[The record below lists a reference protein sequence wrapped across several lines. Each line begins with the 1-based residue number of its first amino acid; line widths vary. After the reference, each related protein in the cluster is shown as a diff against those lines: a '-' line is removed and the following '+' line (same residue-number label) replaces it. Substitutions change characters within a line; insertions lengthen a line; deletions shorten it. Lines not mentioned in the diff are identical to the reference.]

1 LDGVLADV
9 LADARAGVLVGLA
22 AVDRGAL
29 AAADASAVEAADAL
43 AGAFAADFAG
53 RLPLSPVFP
62 GMPISS
68 L

>member
-1 LDGVLADV
+1 
-9 LADARAGVLVGLA
+9 LVGLA